1 MRSRSKESTETNAL
15 QDNYI
20 QVSALKL
27 TKSLILA
34 FSALMR

>member
-20 QVSALKL
+20 QVSTHNL

-34 FSALMR
+34 FSVLMR